1 MAAAN
6 ALDQEESTPATPSGA
21 GIVHLA
27 RRVPWWV
34 SVGIIALILGF
45 GRSILS
51 GVGTADEAWFLY
63 ALHRLDLGQV
73 LYRDVW
79 VPVFPLAVWLGQ
91 AFTSLLG
98 NHVFVLKMVDTVCF
112 TGTAIACVAVARRI
126 APSRHYEILI
136 LAVMLGWTGPGVIG
150 PGSIYTALA
159 YALTAA
165 TLAVVLA
172 WVDSGSDMRT
182 RSIPLLVAAA
192 ATAGLAFSAKQT
204 IGILAVGALVI
215 TIVAIGGLR
224 GFGRAIGLALGAGV
238 LSVLVAVSTMVP
250 AALSGG
256 LPAML
261 RDTVSSTGSASYVS
275 GASVAYLT
283 GLVQF
288 LQQLLAPISLGWI
301 GSVTML
307 GAYIV
312 PIVVVPLFIWALTR
326 DRNARLWVVGIFC
339 AAALAGTYPRAD
351 YPHFIAALP
360 FLLLAGIV
368 GWEVLRQYV
377 TDSVIAVALVLVIV
391 VTGARLTAVVLAP
404 FSTGSYA
411 LVSSRLANFEGAFLT
426 VDEERAADEAVDTLE
441 SASQKDIFI
450 LSLRAGLL
458 YLASGREDPT
468 AYDYPDLYGF
478 GSFEQDDVI
487 NAVEDGRIQ
496 AIWFDSHVLEYMGWE
511 DSRIMAYVRHAM
523 RPYGY
528 ETPWGQLYLPVQSPT
543 KNPAKK

>member
-1 MAAAN
+1 
-6 ALDQEESTPATPSGA
+6 
-21 GIVHLA
+21 
-27 RRVPWWV
+27 
-34 SVGIIALILGF
+34 
-45 GRSILS
+45 
-51 GVGTADEAWFLY
+51 
-63 ALHRLDLGQV
+63 
-73 LYRDVW
+73 VW

-91 AFTSLLG
+91 AFTSVFG
-98 NHVFVLKMVDTVCF
+98 NHVFVLKMVDTLCF

-126 APSRHYEILI
+126 APNSRYAVLI

-165 TLAVVLA
+165 TLAVILA
-172 WVDSGSDMRT
+172 WVDSGADIRS
-182 RSIPLLVAAA
+182 RSISLLATAA

-204 IGILAVGALVI
+204 IGILAVGAFVATVLVI
-215 TIVAIGGLR
+215 GGRR
-224 GFGRAIGLALGAGV
+224 GFRRAIGLAFGAGAV
-238 LSVLVAVSTMVP
+238 SVLVAASTMIP

-256 LPAML
+256 LPALL
-261 RDTVSSTGSASYVS
+261 RDTVSSGGSSSYLS
-275 GASVAYLT
+275 MASVPYLT

-288 LQQLLAPISLGWI
+288 LQQLLAPISLGWV

-307 GAYIV
+307 GAFIV
-312 PIVVVPLFIWALTR
+312 PIVVVPFFIWALTR
-326 DRNARLWVVGIFC
+326 NKDARLWVVGIFC
-339 AAALAGTYPRAD
+339 VAALAGTYPRAD

-368 GWEVLRQYV
+368 AWEVLKQYL
-377 TDSVIAVALVLVIV
+377 TDSVIAVAMVLVIV

-404 FSTGSYA
+404 FGTGDYA
-411 LVSSRLANFEGAFLT
+411 IVSSRLADFQGSLFT
-426 VDEERAADEAVDTLE
+426 VEEERSADEAVGTLTA
-441 SASQKDIFI
+441 ASQKHIFI

-487 NAVEDGRIQ
+487 NAVEDGRIE
-496 AIWFDSHVLEYMGWE
+496 AIWFDSHVLEYLGWE

-528 ETPWGQLYLPVQSPT
+528 ATPWGQLYLPAHNQPT
-543 KNPAKK
+543 RK

>member
-1 MAAAN
+1 MAAEN
-6 ALDQEESTPATPSGA
+6 ALDQEESSATSPSGA
-21 GIVHLA
+21 GIAHLA

-34 SVGIIALILGF
+34 SVGLIALVLGF

-63 ALHRLDLGQV
+63 VLHRLSLGQV

-91 AFTSLLG
+91 AFTSLFG

-112 TGTAIACVAVARRI
+112 AGTAIACVAVARRI
-126 APSRHYEILI
+126 APSRRYEILI
-136 LAVMLGWTGPGVIG
+136 LVVMLGWTGPGVVG

-172 WVDSGSDMRT
+172 WVDSGADIRS

-192 ATAGLAFSAKQT
+192 GTAGLAFSAKQT
-204 IGILAVGALVI
+204 IGILAVGALMA
-215 TIVAIGGLR
+215 TIVVIGGRR
-224 GFGRAIGLALGAGV
+224 GFRRAIGLAFGAGFV
-238 LSVLVAVSTMVP
+238 SALVVASTMIP

-261 RDTVSSTGSASYVS
+261 RDTVSTNGSASYVS
-275 GASVAYLT
+275 GASVPYLT
-283 GLVQF
+283 GMVQF
-288 LQQLLAPISLGWI
+288 LQQLLAPVSLGWI

-312 PIVVVPLFIWALTR
+312 PIVVVPFFIWALTR
-326 DRNARLWVVGIFC
+326 NRHGHLWVVGIFC
-339 AAALAGTYPRAD
+339 VAALAGTYPRAD

-368 GWEVLRQYV
+368 GWEVLRQYL
-377 TDSVIAVALVLVIV
+377 TDSVIAVAMVLAIV
-391 VTGARLTAVVLAP
+391 VTGARLTAVVVAP
-404 FSTGSYA
+404 FSTGDYA
-411 LVSSRLANFEGAFLT
+411 MVSSRLTDFQGALLT
-426 VDEERAADEAVDTLE
+426 VGEERSADEAVDMLKAAT
-441 SASQKDIFI
+441 QKNIFV

-487 NAVEDGRIQ
+487 NAVEDGRIE
-496 AIWFDSHVLEYMGWE
+496 AIWFDSHVLEYLGWE

-523 RPYGY
+523 RPYGSP
-528 ETPWGQLYLPVQSPT
+528 TPWGQLYV
-543 KNPAKK
+543 PAYSRVKKSAAK

>member
-1 MAAAN
+1 MAAQK
-6 ALDQEESTPATPSGA
+6 ALDQEDRPATSPSGN

-27 RRVPWWV
+27 RRIPWWV
-34 SVGIIALILGF
+34 SVGLAALVLGF

-63 ALHRLDLGQV
+63 VLHRVNLGQV

-91 AFTSLLG
+91 AFTSVFG
-98 NHVFVLKMVDTVCF
+98 NHVFVLKMVDTLCF

-126 APSRHYEILI
+126 APNSRYAVLI

-165 TLAVVLA
+165 TLAVILA
-172 WVDSGSDMRT
+172 WVDSGADIRS
-182 RSIPLLVAAA
+182 RSISLLATAA

-204 IGILAVGALVI
+204 IGILAVGAFVATVLVI
-215 TIVAIGGLR
+215 GGRR
-224 GFGRAIGLALGAGV
+224 GFRRAIGLAFGAGAV
-238 LSVLVAVSTMVP
+238 SVLVAASTMIP

-256 LPAML
+256 LPALL
-261 RDTVSSTGSASYVS
+261 RDTVSSGGSSSYLS
-275 GASVAYLT
+275 MASVPYLT

-288 LQQLLAPISLGWI
+288 LQQLLAPISLGWV

-307 GAYIV
+307 GAFIV
-312 PIVVVPLFIWALTR
+312 PIVVVPFFIWALTR
-326 DRNARLWVVGIFC
+326 NKDARLWVVGIFC
-339 AAALAGTYPRAD
+339 VAALAGTYPRAD

-368 GWEVLRQYV
+368 AWEVLKQYL
-377 TDSVIAVALVLVIV
+377 TDSVIAVAMVLVIV

-404 FSTGSYA
+404 FGTGDYA
-411 LVSSRLANFEGAFLT
+411 IVSSRLADFQGSLFT
-426 VDEERAADEAVDTLE
+426 VEEERSADEAVGTLTA
-441 SASQKDIFI
+441 ASQKHIFI

-487 NAVEDGRIQ
+487 NAVEDGRIE
-496 AIWFDSHVLEYMGWE
+496 AIWFDSHVLEYLGWE

-528 ETPWGQLYLPVQSPT
+528 ATPWGQLYLPAHNQPT
-543 KNPAKK
+543 RK